1 LKIKIIE
8 KAKKLRIKHL
18 LKKPNCVI
26 LFEDEKTIVAKEYP
40 GYEWC
45 FKPRIIKKNEKIN
58 GKAVIFAAL
67 NPHKHR
73 IFWKYFPNLKK
84 ESVCKFLKFISKKFN
99 EDIYLILDNH
109 PSHFIKLYKR
119 YF

>member
-1 LKIKIIE
+1 M
-8 KAKKLRIKHL
+8 
-18 LKKPNCVI
+18 
-26 LFEDEKTIVAKEYP
+26 
-40 GYEWC
+40 C

-58 GKAVIFAAL
+58 GKAVIFAAF

-84 ESVCKFLKFISKKFN
+84 ENVCKFLKFISKKFN

-109 PSHFIKLYKR
+109 PSHLSNNVKEIFNKNKKNKAR
-119 YF
+119 MASNKFT

>member
-84 ESVCKFLKFISKKFN
+84 ESVCKFLKFISKNSMK
-99 EDIYLILDNH
+99 I
-109 PSHFIKLYKR
+109 FI
-119 YF
+119 